1 QRVLTTLHSGSLHS
15 LWDAV
20 ANYWL
25 LSGESFVLN
34 TSSVLYK
41 ACHFIRSFSLSG
53 SLCMYVC
60 VCVCVCVCMCVCVCV
75 YVYWYS
81 CTHQCVYVY
90 TCVYVEREREICMC
104 VCICAMSV

>member
-41 ACHFIRSFSLSG
+41 ACHFIRRFSLSR
-53 SLCMYVC
+53 SLRVC
-60 VCVCVCVCMCVCVCV
+60 VCLCVCV
-75 YVYWYS
+75 YHWVSEHAQSDYQSLFYFYFCEWKGFI
-81 CTHQCVYVY
+81 TEQ
-90 TCVYVEREREICMC
+90 T
-104 VCICAMSV
+104 AFPP